1 MDKRAR
7 VIKNG
12 QERRGPVAYWMSR
25 DQRAHDNWA
34 LLYAQ
39 HLAGERRVP
48 LLVVFGLA
56 SGFLG
61 AAWRQYA
68 FMLEGLA
75 AAARELENCGIPF
88 FLVPGDPGEEIP
100 RWVEALGVGLLVSDF
115 DPLRLKRQWQQQ
127 AALRLAIP
135 LIEVD
140 AHNIVPCW
148 LASPKQEWAAY
159 SFRPRITRTLDEFLT
174 PMPALLRHP
183 FPFAKKPQPL
193 DVPRLL
199 DSLTLDRTVP
209 PVAWLSPGEKAGRE
223 CLQRFL
229 SEKLPHYDRD
239 RNDPTRDG
247 QSNLSPYLHFG
258 QIAPQRV
265 ALEVSKSQA
274 PLASRAAFLE
284 ELIVRRE
291 LSDNFCYFNQDYDR
305 VEGFPEW
312 ARKTLDRHRGDARE
326 YLYTLADMEAAR
338 THDSLWNAA
347 QLEMVHRGKMH
358 GYMRMYW
365 AKKIL
370 EWTASPEEAL
380 KTAIY
385 LNDRYFLDGRDPN
398 GYVGI
403 AWSLNRVHDRAW
415 KERPIFGKIRYMSY
429 HGAARKF
436 DVKAY
441 IEKGKTLGEGAGVRD
456 PWPPPSNRFFCP
468 RTSPAG
474 NAWCG
479 PAPGRWACLP
489 GLGTSLPGR
498 GLR

>member
-1 MDKRAR
+1 MDRRAR
-7 VIKNG
+7 IIKSG

-25 DQRAHDNWA
+25 DQRVHDNWA

-39 HLAGERRVP
+39 HLARERRVP
-48 LLVVFGLA
+48 LWVVFGLA
-56 SGFLG
+56 PSFLG
-61 AAWRQYA
+61 ATWRQYA

-75 AAARELENCGIPF
+75 QVARELESYGIPF
-88 FLVPGDPGEEIP
+88 FLVKGDPGEEIP
-100 RWVEALGVGLLVSDF
+100 RWVEAQGVGALVSDF
-115 DPLRLKRQWQQQ
+115 DPMRLKRQWREQ
-127 AALRLAIP
+127 AALRLSIP

-159 SFRPRITRTLDEFLT
+159 SFRPRITRALEEFLT
-174 PMPALLRHP
+174 PMPALLKHP
-183 FPFAKKPQPL
+183 FPSKEKTPAL
-193 DVPRLL
+193 DAPRLL
-199 DSLTLDRTVP
+199 DSLGIDRTVP

-265 ALEVSKSQA
+265 ALEVRQSQA
-274 PLASRAAFLE
+274 PPASRAAFLE

-291 LSDNFCYFNQDYDR
+291 LSDNFCYYNRHYDR
-305 VEGFPEW
+305 FQGFPEW
-312 ARKTLDRHRGDARE
+312 ARKTLDQHRGEARE
-326 YLYTLADMEAAR
+326 YLYTLADLEAAR
-338 THDSLWNAA
+338 THDPLWNAA

-380 KTAIY
+380 ETAIY

-398 GYVGI
+398 GYAGI
-403 AWSLNRVHDRAW
+403 AWSLGGVHDRAW

-429 HGAARKF
+429 QGAA
-436 DVKAY
+436 
-441 IEKGKTLGEGAGVRD
+441 EKIRRA
-456 PWPPPSNRFFCP
+456 
-468 RTSPAG
+468 
-474 NAWCG
+474 
-479 PAPGRWACLP
+479 
-489 GLGTSLPGR
+489 SLY
-498 GLR
+498 